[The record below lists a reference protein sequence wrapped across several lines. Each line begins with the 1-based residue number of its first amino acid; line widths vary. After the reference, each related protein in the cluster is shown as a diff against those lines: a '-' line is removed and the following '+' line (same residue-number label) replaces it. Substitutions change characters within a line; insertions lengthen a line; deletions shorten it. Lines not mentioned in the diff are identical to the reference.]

1 MHTCLIPAL
10 VIAAVQAK
18 YTEIVFPGD
27 FEEIKESHKTIN
39 ATAEC
44 VSTTAS
50 WCSPTNYPDSVITN
64 LIKSDSIAVQ
74 LLEKE
79 DGFET
84 NKVGFNDEDEYRYED
99 AENICK
105 VSTDYIFPKA
115 AKNKKGKFMF
125 IVNRPA
131 GSVEYLQ
138 KVKITT
144 CEDAGEE
151 CVQGKLSGGSI
162 STMCKQEYSDYKL
175 VALSETGEEL
185 VIDDFTFPSC
195 CSCVFNY

>member
-1 MHTCLIPAL
+1 MPSTKYSVRMHTCLIRAL
-10 VIAAVQAK
+10 VITAVQAK

-27 FEEIKESHKTIN
+27 FEEIKESHKIIN

-44 VSTTAS
+44 LSTTTS

-84 NKVGFNDEDEYRYED
+84 NKVGFNGEDEYRYED

-115 AKNKKGKFMF
+115 AKNIKGKFMF

-138 KVKITT
+138 KVKITN
-144 CEDAGEE
+144 CVDAGEE
-151 CVQGKLSGGSI
+151 CAQGKLAGGS
-162 STMCKQEYSDYKL
+162 
-175 VALSETGEEL
+175 V
-185 VIDDFTFPSC
+185 
-195 CSCVFNY
+195 

>member
-1 MHTCLIPAL
+1 MIDLTKSVAVNITTEMCDPA
-10 VIAAVQAK
+10 
-18 YTEIVFPGD
+18 
-27 FEEIKESHKTIN
+27 
-39 ATAEC
+39 
-44 VSTTAS
+44 
-50 WCSPTNYPDSVITN
+50 NYPDSVITN
-64 LIKSDSIAVQ
+64 LIKSDSNAVK

-84 NKVGFNDEDEYRYED
+84 NSVGFNGEDEYRYED
-99 AENICK
+99 EDEENICK
-105 VSTDYIFPKA
+105 LSTDYIFPKA
-115 AKNKKGKFMF
+115 AKNKKGKFLF

-138 KVKITT
+138 KVKITS

-151 CVQGKLSGGSI
+151 CAQGQLSGGSI

>member
-1 MHTCLIPAL
+1 MTR
-10 VIAAVQAK
+10 
-18 YTEIVFPGD
+18 
-27 FEEIKESHKTIN
+27 
-39 ATAEC
+39 
-44 VSTTAS
+44 S
-50 WCSPTNYPDSVITN
+50 WCSPSKYPDSVITN
-64 LIKSDSIAVQ
+64 LIKCDSNAVK

-84 NKVGFNDEDEYRYED
+84 NSVGFNDEDEYRYED
-99 AENICK
+99 EENICK

-131 GSVEYLQ
+131 GSVEYIQ

-151 CVQGKLSGGSI
+151 CAQGKLSGESI

-185 VIDDFTFPSC
+185 VIDEFSLLAVH
-195 CSCVFNY
+195 VFSTISWN

>member
-10 VIAAVQAK
+10 VISAIQK
-18 YTEIVFPGD
+18 NYGGIVFPENV
-27 FEEIKESHKTIN
+27 EETKESQRMLNT
-39 ATAEC
+39 TAEC
-44 VSTTAS
+44 SSTTVS

-64 LIKSDSIAVQ
+64 LIKGGSNVVQ

-79 DGFET
+79 DQLKT
-84 NKVGFNDEDEYRYED
+84 NRVDIGNGDKYDYN
-99 AENICK
+99 ENICK

-115 AKNKKGKFMF
+115 AKNKEGKFKF

-131 GSVEYLQ
+131 GSEEYLQ
-138 KVKITT
+138 KVQITT
-144 CEDAGEE
+144 CKDSGEE
-151 CVQGKLSGGSI
+151 CAQGKLSGSTI
-162 STMCKQEYSDYKL
+162 STRCKQEYSDYKL

-195 CSCVFNY
+195 CSCVFN